1 MANSGVLGG
10 GGYQGRYVEYAWQLV
25 SQDIASNTSYIY
37 WRVTVVGGINS
48 YYFHHRDYC
57 DAFGEVLVN
66 SPSRTKR
73 YKGDLNKGYKTIQHD
88 ANGNASFG
96 AHVVAAVYTSSVNE
110 DVSTSWSLP
119 TIPRQANIT
128 NVVNNFNDEENPWF
142 DYTNPANWSLKAW
155 LEPNPN
161 GPHLCERTF
170 SGTGGRYTWN
180 LSEAERKQLRQA
192 CKGNSCT
199 IRIGLYSNGTTWA
212 SYHDRAFIIKDPM
225 PTAGTPTWESTN
237 HLDLADKDTVIK
249 GYSNAAVTVPAAT
262 PVKEATIKQYKVIC
276 GNIVQTKATHGDFT
290 LENVSDSIIKCY
302 VEDSRGNTVEKI
314 LNITNYKQ
322 YEPPVITA
330 LSLSRSKG
338 GIGSNV
344 ILSYSGNFWN
354 NNFGKLSNS
363 LTVQYFYR
371 TQGYGAWTQGTTS
384 ISPTISKNVFNGEF
398 EIKGDLNANGFT
410 VGKNFDFKIIVTD
423 KLADVEKTTILTSG
437 VPNMAIQRNG
447 VAFGSFYDPSVGG
460 VLQINGERAD
470 IKCKAFV
477 YKEEEQLTGD
487 YIEILGLKCPI
498 YSKTFFGDGGGRTSA
513 NINIPTGVE
522 APSEAWIDWQNT
534 YMHIHNDDR
543 SVGAAV
549 PNVGTG
555 TALANAQAEVYYDL
569 RNNTVH
575 IGTGSSVSLNRYRI
589 TLRYIRL

>member
-10 GGYQGRYVEYAWQLV
+10 GGYQGRYLEFAWALV

-37 WRVTVVGGINS
+37 WRVTIVGGSSS
-48 YYFHHRDYC
+48 YYYHYRDYC
-57 DAFGEVLVN
+57 DAFGTVLVN
-66 SPSRTKR
+66 SNSRTKR
-73 YKGDLNKGYKTIQHD
+73 YKGNLADGYRTIQHD
-88 ANGNASFG
+88 GNGNASFG
-96 AHVVAAVYTSSVNE
+96 AHVVAAVYTSSINE

-119 TIPRQANIT
+119 TIPRQAHIT
-128 NVVNNFNDEENPWF
+128 NVINNFNDEENPWF
-142 DYTNPANWSLKAW
+142 DYTNPANWELKAW
-155 LEPNPN
+155 LEPNPS

-170 SGTGGRYTWN
+170 RGTGGRYTWA
-180 LSEAERKQLRQA
+180 LTDAERKQLRQA

-225 PTAGTPTWESTN
+225 PIAATPTWKSTN
-237 HLDLADKDTVIK
+237 LTTLADNTTVIK
-249 GYSNAAVTVPAAT
+249 GYSNVTVTIPVAT
-262 PVKEATIKQYKVIC
+262 PVKEAAIKQYKVIC
-276 GNIVQTKATHGDFT
+276 GNIVQTSTTHGDFN
-290 LENVSDSIIKCY
+290 LKNVSDSIIKCY

-314 LNITNYKQ
+314 LNISNYKQ

-330 LSLSRSKG
+330 LSLNRSKG

-344 ILSYSGNFWN
+344 VLNYSGTFWN
-354 NNFGKLSNS
+354 DSFGKLSNS

-384 ISPTISKNVFNGEF
+384 ISPTISKNAFNGEF

-410 VGKNFDFKIIVTD
+410 VGNNFDFKIIVTD
-423 KLADVEKTTILTSG
+423 KLANVEKATILTSG
-437 VPNMAIQRNG
+437 VPNMAIHRSG
-447 VAFGSFYDPSVGG
+447 VAFGSFYNSDVGG

-487 YIEILGLKCPI
+487 FIEILGLKCPI
-498 YSKTFFGDGGGRTSA
+498 YTKTFFGDGGGRASA
-513 NINIPTGVE
+513 NVNIPIGVE
-522 APSEAWIDWQNT
+522 VPSEAWIDWQNT
-534 YMHIHNDDR
+534 YAHIQSDDK
-543 SVGAAV
+543 SVGAYSQV
-549 PNVGTG
+549 DI
-555 TALANAQAEVYYDL
+555 YYNL

-575 IGTGSSVSLNRYRI
+575 IGTGSGASLNRYRI

>member
-25 SQDIASNTSYIY
+25 SQDIQANKSTIY
-37 WRVTVVGGINS
+37 QRVTAVGGTSS
-48 YYFHHRDYC
+48 YYYHHRDYC
-57 DAFGEVLVN
+57 DAAGDVLVN
-66 SPSRTKR
+66 SNTRTKR
-73 YKGDLNKGYKTIQHD
+73 YKDNLYTGYKDIYHD

-128 NVVNNFNDEENPWF
+128 NLPASFTDEENPWF
-142 DYTNPANWSLKAW
+142 DYTNPANWTLKAW
-155 LEPNPN
+155 LEPNPT

-192 CKGNSCT
+192 CKGNSCL

-212 SYHDRAFIIKDPM
+212 SYHDRTFIIKDPM
-225 PTAGTPTWESTN
+225 PTVGTPTWKSTN
-237 HLDLADKDTVIK
+237 LTTLANNTTVIK
-249 GYSNAAVTVPAAT
+249 GYSNVAVTVPIAT

-276 GNIVQTKATHGDFT
+276 GNIVQTRAAHGDFN
-290 LENVSDSIIKCY
+290 LENVSDSIIKVY
-302 VEDSRGNTVEKI
+302 TEDSRGNTVEKI
-314 LNITNYKQ
+314 LNISNYKQ
-322 YEPPVITA
+322 YEPPVIIG
-330 LSLSRSKG
+330 LSLNRSKG

-344 ILSYSGNFWN
+344 TLNYSGTFWN
-354 NNFGKLSNS
+354 ESFGKLNNS

-371 TQGYGAWTQGTTS
+371 TQGYGVWTQGTTS
-384 ISPTISKNVFNGEF
+384 ISPTLKANAFSGEF

-410 VGKNFDFKIIVTD
+410 VGNNFDFKIIVTD

-437 VPNMAIQRNG
+437 VPNMAIHRNG
-447 VAFGSFYDPSVGG
+447 VAFGSFYDPNVGG
-460 VLQINGERAD
+460 ALQIAGERAD

-498 YSKTFFGDGGGRTSA
+498 YSKTFFGDGGGKTSA
-513 NINIPTGVE
+513 SVDIPIEVE
-522 APSEAWIDWQNT
+522 VPSEAWIDWQNT

-555 TALANAQAEVYYDL
+555 TALANAQAEVYYNL